1 MLKCILII
9 IAAVVLFG
17 GVAGILHLYR
27 VNAKNKA
34 EMAQYNNSVAYTNN
48 LGKVLVVYYS
58 LSGQTEKIARQIAEM
73 TDGELYKVKVE
84 ETYSTPSVYMKSKK
98 EYESKQYPK
107 LAAELPD
114 FAQYDMVF
122 VGGPVWW
129 YTMAVPL
136 FSLLEVADFGGKKVV
151 PFSTQGSN
159 FGAFFKDFNELAKN
173 ADIQTSANFN
183 NMKPEYDAQVKN
195 KIIEW
200 LNRL

>member
-1 MLKCILII
+1 MLKYILII
-9 IAAVVLFG
+9 IAAIALCG
-17 GVAGILHLYR
+17 GVAALVHLHN
-27 VNAKNKA
+27 VNTKNKA
-34 EMAQYNNSVAYTNN
+34 EMAQYKNNGTYSNN
-48 LGKVLVVYYS
+48 LGKVLVMYYS
-58 LSGQTEKIARQIAEM
+58 LSGQTEKIARQIAEL
-73 TDGELYKVKVE
+73 TGGELYEIKVE
-84 ETYSTPSVYMKSKK
+84 ETYSSPSVYMKSKK

-114 FAQYDMVF
+114 FAQYDTVF

-136 FSLLEVADFGGKKVV
+136 FSLLKVADFDGKKVV

-159 FGAFFKDFNELAKN
+159 FGAFFEDFNALAKN

-183 NMKPEYDAQVKN
+183 NMKPEFDAQVKN
-195 KIIEW
+195 KVIEW